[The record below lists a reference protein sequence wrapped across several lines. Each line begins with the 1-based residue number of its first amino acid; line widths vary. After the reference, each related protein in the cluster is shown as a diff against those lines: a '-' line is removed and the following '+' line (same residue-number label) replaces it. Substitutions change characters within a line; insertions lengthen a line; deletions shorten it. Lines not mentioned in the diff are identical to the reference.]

1 MNKIYEKGDTIKL
14 ANGTLFTV
22 ISSVIY
28 ENTNAL
34 FLVDTVSPI
43 KMCIGLV
50 NKENNKIID
59 FPDLDAEENKDSII
73 DLIDLFKKNVA

>member
-28 ENTNAL
+28 EDTNAL

-43 KMCIGLV
+43 KMCIC
-50 NKENNKIID
+50 
-59 FPDLDAEENKDSII
+59 
-73 DLIDLFKKNVA
+73 

>member
-28 ENTNAL
+28 EDTNAL

>member
-1 MNKIYEKGDTIKL
+1 MNKVYEKGDTIKL

>member
-28 ENTNAL
+28 EDTNAL

-43 KMCIGLV
+43 KMCIGFV